1 MPKAAIYA
9 RYSTHQQRDT
19 SIDDQLR
26 RCAELAARHGY
37 ETSAQL
43 TFSDAGITGA
53 DEAVDRRP
61 GYQRLLRAWE
71 ERAFDAV
78 VVDEV
83 SRLARGGLELAH
95 IHKRVERTQVRLLSR
110 DGVDSSQ
117 PTWSL
122 AFNIYGAVAQQARR
136 DTAHRVVHGMLGQLQ
151 RGYMIADAPFGYRPV
166 VDQGPDGRPLGTRW
180 EVDEAQA
187 ELVRRMYRLRRD
199 GASYMSIARW
209 LNSQGVHPPRRA
221 RGNVGPGFW
230 RQSSVHRLLR
240 NRVYVGEFVWNGSTF
255 SQAKARQAGRRL
267 EPQVFA
273 RPHLRL
279 VDDETFR
286 IVTQTTQR
294 AHRGGRRR
302 LLAGLL
308 SCGECGSTLTVK
320 RGSDGGETAYCA
332 PCATAVQAG
341 ARAVHPG
348 YVSTGAVTATLRHA
362 LRQVF
367 GEAARSEFRRRL
379 RAKLAGDNTAEVER
393 LAKSLA
399 HARSACARLSE
410 LLADLPAHSPE
421 LERQFKRRFDEQLQL
436 EAKLEAA
443 RRTTLSPE
451 QREQLEQQL
460 EVDPLSLFDR
470 LLDDGCDVSR
480 TQAVLARLF
489 PRITLVGKPERFTTV
504 FEIQAAPGV
513 GYAEGAGGAL
523 ADDERV
529 TMRLEVSTTARRPV
543 RWDVRATGHLSAA

>member
-37 ETSAQL
+37 ETSEEL

-61 GYQRLLRAWE
+61 GYLRLLRAWE
-71 ERAFDAV
+71 ERAFDAI

-83 SRLARGGLELAH
+83 SRLARGGVELAH
-95 IHKRVERTQVRLLSR
+95 IHKRVERTQVRLISR
-110 DGVDSSQ
+110 DGVDSAQ

-136 DTAHRVVHGMLGQLQ
+136 DTAHRVVRGMLGQLQ

-187 ELVRRMYRLRRD
+187 ALVRRMYRMRRD

-209 LNSQGVHPPRRA
+209 LNSQGVHPPGKA
-221 RGNVGPGFW
+221 RGDAGPGFW

-240 NRVYVGEFVWNGSTF
+240 NRVYVGEFVWNGSAF
-255 SQAKARQAGRRL
+255 SQAKARKAGRTL

-279 VDDETFR
+279 VDDETFG
-286 IVTQTTQR
+286 IVTGTTKR

-302 LLAGLL
+302 LFAGLL
-308 SCGECGSTLTVK
+308 TCGECGSILTVK
-320 RGSDGGETAYCA
+320 RSDGCETAYCA
-332 PCATAVQAG
+332 PCVTAVQAG
-341 ARAVHPG
+341 VRTLHPG
-348 YVSTGAVTATLRHA
+348 YVSTGAVRAALRHA

-379 RAKLAGDNTAEVER
+379 RAKLAGDNTAEVAR
-393 LAKSLA
+393 LEKALA
-399 HARSACARLSE
+399 HARGACARLLE

-436 EAKLEAA
+436 EARLEAA

-451 QREQLEQQL
+451 QREQLERQL
-460 EVDPLSLFDR
+460 DVDPLAMFDR
-470 LLDDGCDVSR
+470 LLEDGCDVPR

-489 PRITLVGKPERFTTV
+489 PRITLVGKPARFTSV

-513 GYAEGAGGAL
+513 GYAEGAGGVL
-523 ADDERV
+523 ADDELV

-543 RWDVRATGHLSAA
+543 RWDVCPTSQPGAA